1 MAQSVTLPLEIE
13 EETIEAIASETRRA
27 LSKHGDHDKE
37 HTDILWTLIAGEE
50 MGEINEAVLNC
61 VDSRPGAEAHLD
73 EELVQLVTVLVR
85 WIQVR
90 RQRVKP

>member
-1 MAQSVTLPLEIE
+1 MAQPVTLPLEVE
-13 EETIEAIASETRRA
+13 AETVEAIATETRRA
-27 LSKHGDHDKE
+27 LAKHGDHDKE
-37 HTDILWTLIAGEE
+37 HADVLWTLIAGEE

-61 VDSRPGAEAHLD
+61 MDGRQGAQAHLD

-90 RQRVKP
+90 RQRGS